1 MGRKITVGCGLAALH
16 LLLAAACATHP
27 AAPLAPP
34 LPQRAFIDAPAE
46 RSPLHIAISPDGAQ
60 VLAWMFDEDRSLALW
75 SRWLGSDASGALP
88 GSARPEGTASGF
100 PFWSP
105 DSSRIGVFGNLG
117 LQVIDR
123 RGGTLR
129 TIAPANFGQGGS
141 WNRDDVILF
150 APRQNGPLY
159 RVAASGGPPV
169 QATTLDVAHGETAH
183 RHPCF
188 LPDGRH
194 FLFLA
199 INRSEE
205 RTGIWVGS
213 LDSSERRFLVRT
225 PVKALFAQPAT
236 LLYAQG
242 NTLLAQPF
250 DADAMALAGEPVP
263 LVDDLDINPG
273 YGAAGLAVSD
283 SGVLVYRP
291 RVPRTSRKAVGVLAV
306 VRDWPALRSLA
317 EPLSAGDA
325 GAAPA
330 RELREIRPAR

>member
-1 MGRKITVGCGLAALH
+1 MSRRITIGSGLAALQ

-27 AAPLAPP
+27 VAPVAASG
-34 LPQRAFIDAPAE
+34 PQPAVIDAPGE

-60 VLAWMFDEDRSLALW
+60 VLSWMFNEDRSLALW
-75 SRWLGSDASGALP
+75 SGWLANDATGPLP
-88 GSARPEGTASGF
+88 GSSRPEGTASGF

-105 DSSRIGVFGNLG
+105 DSTRIGVFGNLE

-129 TIAPANFGQGGS
+129 TIAKANFGQGGS
-141 WNRDDVILF
+141 WSRDDVILF

-159 RVAASGGPPV
+159 RVAARGGTPI
-169 QATTLDVAHGETAH
+169 QATTLDTAHGETAH

-194 FLFLA
+194 FLYLA

-225 PVKALFAQPAT
+225 PAKAVFAQPAT
-236 LLYAQG
+236 LLYTQG
-242 NTLLAQPF
+242 HTLFAQPF
-250 DADAMALAGEPVP
+250 DADSLALAGEPVP
-263 LVDDLDINPG
+263 LADDVDVNVG
-273 YGAAGLAVSD
+273 YGAAGFAVSET
-283 SGVLVYRP
+283 GVLVYRP
-291 RVPRTSRKAVGVLAV
+291 QLSSKSRGVLAV
-306 VRDWPALRSLA
+306 VRDWPRLRSLSKPVSVG
-317 EPLSAGDA
+317 EGIPTMYE
-325 GAAPA
+325 
-330 RELREIRPAR
+330 RR